1 MLFQE
6 RMVRTKFDIYVF
18 ILFCFTTKHY
28 TENSW
33 SGNTIP
39 TKKRV
44 FFLEYIPS
52 ILKYIC

>member
-6 RMVRTKFDIYVF
+6 RMVRTKFDINVF
-18 ILFCFTTKHY
+18 ILLSFT

-39 TKKRV
+39 TEKRV